1 MNINYNIPQ
10 KRETKKNYYRCPN
23 PEADAIS
30 HSNVKNPKKMK
41 NRGLSSLTE
50 QNTIEIIC

>member
-10 KRETKKNYYRCPN
+10 NRETKKNYYRCPN
-23 PEADAIS
+23 PEPDAIS